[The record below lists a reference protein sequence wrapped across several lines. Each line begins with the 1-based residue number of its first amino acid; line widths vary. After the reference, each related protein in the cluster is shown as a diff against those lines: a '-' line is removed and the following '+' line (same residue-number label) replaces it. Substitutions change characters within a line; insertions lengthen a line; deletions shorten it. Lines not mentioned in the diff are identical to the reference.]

1 MKKFVSADVS
11 EMTDWYKTASVKEQ
25 SQFRD
30 WLVSLLKTNT
40 VGLTFKKKDDT
51 IREMKC
57 TLDEAKLPKIEKKT
71 DRVRKE
77 NDSVISVFDIEVGEW
92 RSCRYDSINQIN
104 FTLGA

>member
-1 MKKFVSADVS
+1 MKKFESADVS
-11 EMTDWYKTASVKEQ
+11 EMTDWYANASEKEKAL
-25 SQFRD
+25 FRD

-57 TLDEAKLPKIEKKT
+57 TLAEEKLPTIEKKT

-92 RSCRYDSINQIN
+92 RSCRYDSIKQIN
-104 FTLGA
+104 FTLGE